1 MKRLILVLSLLAITD
16 VSFAENQIT
25 ASTEVVEDVSV
36 KNNWGANSNRQISI
50 LVLTS
55 RPNICGEEWR

>member
-36 KNNWGANSNRQISI
+36 KTTGVQNSNRQISI